1 VSLASENQSDGTSNG
16 SGSILSSGRLIT
28 VWRHKCCTQLDCGVP
43 CSPYYVSFT
52 LTAGLT
58 NIKSLRP
65 SVKSATDN
73 TSNSLKQDCLRYTKV
88 FLQRLFPYDSV
99 ILWIVKY
106 NSHIIEHFFI
116 FQNVMVDFINISS
129 FQLRWCAYKHI
140 SNPTVVIHLRCDG
153 TYNAN

>member
-1 VSLASENQSDGTSNG
+1 MVQGLYCPLVDSSLYDVTNVVLNWIVVSPVHHT
-16 SGSILSSGRLIT
+16 T
-28 VWRHKCCTQLDCGVP
+28 
-43 CSPYYVSFT
+43 YVSFT